1 MQAARGTP
9 LTDAAERSVS
19 GSDRA
24 PAARRVRL
32 FAAWAGAVYVVD
44 VATKLAAVR
53 ALDGESPITLLGGLL
68 TLRLTR
74 NPGAAFSLGAEYT
87 VALSLVAIGV
97 VAVVVRLSSRL
108 GSAGWAAALGL
119 LLGGAAGNLTDRIL
133 REPGPFRGHVVD
145 FLELPNWPV
154 FNFADTAIVA
164 GAALLVVQSLRGV
177 RLDGSRA

>member
-9 LTDAAERSVS
+9 LTDAAKRSAA

-24 PAARRVRL
+24 PAPRRVRS
-32 FAAWAGAVYVVD
+32 FVVWAVAVYAVD
-44 VATKLAAVR
+44 VASKLAAVR
-53 ALDGESPITLLGGLL
+53 ALDGEPPVSLLGGLL

-119 LLGGAAGNLTDRIL
+119 LLGGAAGNLTDRML
-133 REPGPFRGHVVD
+133 RAPGPFRGHVVD
-145 FLELPNWPV
+145 FLELPQWPV
-154 FNFADTAIVA
+154 FNLADTAIVV
-164 GAALLVVQSLRGV
+164 GAVLLMAQSLRGV